1 MMKLNDAAIVTALLM
16 LNCSDLP
23 EEETHPVPSGD
34 ELAHGDRPC
43 SP

>member
-23 EEETHPVPSGD
+23 KEEPHPVPAGD
-34 ELAHGDRPC
+34 ELIHGDRPC
-43 SP
+43 SS